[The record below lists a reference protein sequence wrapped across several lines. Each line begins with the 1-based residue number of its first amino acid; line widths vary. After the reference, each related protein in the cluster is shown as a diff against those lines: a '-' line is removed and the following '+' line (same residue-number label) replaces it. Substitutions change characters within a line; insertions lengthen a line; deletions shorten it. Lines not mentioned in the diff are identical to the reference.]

1 MSAITL
7 TRPHAETR
15 GITLKQ
21 RAQTDKRPVAIPKE
35 FAAAAMGAQEKSQ
48 ANSNSMQLVLQIY
61 AIEVFDTTGR
71 GCRVSNWEAT
81 SIHRLA
87 GVQRELILNLDS
99 RVKVYRLNDDGKWDD
114 QGTGHV
120 TVDYMERSEELG
132 LYVIDEEDNE
142 TLLLHRITPDDI
154 YRKQEG
160 EAFHN
165 MNSELRE
172 LPAVELSTL
181 PLILKFLAPK
191 SRIWVDSRLTMSE
204 SGIADQMRL
213 TELILNDQDFL
224 PKLMDVFRI
233 CEDLENIDGLHMI
246 FKIVRGII
254 MLNSPQIFE
263 KIFGDE
269 LIMDVIDDPDISHI
283 QHHRNFLKEHV
294 IFKEAIPIR
303 DPHVLSKIHQTYRVG
318 YLKDVVL
325 ARILD
330 EGTVANLNSI
340 IHANNAVDD
349 STFIQELFARLGSPA
364 MSAESKKNLVYFLH
378 EFCSLSKSLQMVQQL
393 RLFRDLMN
401 EGIFDIIADTL
412 QSQDK
417 KIVLTGT
424 DILILF
430 LNQDPNLLRSYVV
443 RQEGIRL
450 LGLLVKGMIT
460 DFGEDMHCQFLE
472 ILRSLL
478 DSYTLSGAQRDNIIE
493 IFYEKHLG
501 QLIDVITASC
511 PNEDVPSSSGKSS
524 GFGERVDTRN
534 GMKPE
539 ILSNICELLCFCV
552 LHHPYRIKC
561 NFLLDNVIE
570 KVLTLTRRK
579 EKYLVVAAVR
589 FVRTILSR
597 HDEHLINHFV
607 KNNLLKP
614 IVDAFVSN
622 GDRYNLLNSAIL
634 ELFEF
639 IRKENLKSLLKYI
652 VDSFW
657 NELVKFEHLTSIQSL
672 KVKYE
677 QCLEQCGAKSTGDIL
692 DPRKR
697 NDERALEK
705 EEEDYFN
712 EDSDEEDTASASH
725 TQKPQAQSV
734 SSNGVAAGHPSLRP
748 PPKKQQETP
757 EEEGNIESLGMKRKL
772 LSKDKEPE
780 LVKKRRLGKQS
791 KAREGVF
798 AALCST
804 LSHAVLPSKKAATA
818 VHATPEDGNEGSIKE
833 SHQENDPDIL
843 RTCSDN
849 KSASGEE
856 NHKEKDPACPKS
868 CSDCLHN
875 TSENGQMV
883 GDDGPLISPPKSSP
897 EMTVN
902 GQVKGK
908 MSHNLETRSFV
919 DEIRHFNKSCFFD
932 LGHPLLNRVAESF
945 VKAAGIGAIQA
956 VSREAYFT
964 AIEGAGLDGG
974 SPAEIS
980 VDGKKRHR
988 FPDLR
993 GESSRKSLEA
1003 LVRNTGKESLQWGI
1017 AAGVYAGLTYGLRE
1031 SRGVHD
1037 WKNSA
1042 VAGAITGVALALTT
1056 NDKSHEQIVQCAI
1069 TGAAISTAANLLTG
1083 IF

>member
-1 MSAITL
+1 
-7 TRPHAETR
+7 
-15 GITLKQ
+15 
-21 RAQTDKRPVAIPKE
+21 
-35 FAAAAMGAQEKSQ
+35 MGAQEKSQ
-48 ANSNSMQLVLQIY
+48 ANSNSMQ
-61 AIEVFDTTGR
+61 
-71 GCRVSNWEAT
+71 
-81 SIHRLA
+81 
-87 GVQRELILNLDS
+87 

-120 TVDYMERSEELG
+120 TVDYLERSEELG

-154 YRKQEG
+154 YRKQEDTIISWRDPEFSTELALSFQETTG
-160 EAFHN
+160 CSYIWDHICSVQRSLHFSTLNSEAFHS

-172 LPAVELSTL
+172 LPAVEHSTL
-181 PLILKFLAPK
+181 PLILK
-191 SRIWVDSRLTMSE
+191 TMSE

-213 TELILNDQDFL
+213 TELILNDQDFFR
-224 PKLMDVFRI
+224 KLMDVFRI

-269 LIMDVIDDPDISHI
+269 LIMDVIGSLEYDPEISHI

-294 IFKEAIPIR
+294 VFKEAIPIR

-325 ARILD
+325 ARVLD

-340 IHANNAVDD
+340 IHGNNAVVVSLLKDD
-349 STFIQELFARLGSPA
+349 STFIQELFARLRSPST
-364 MSAESKKNLVYFLH
+364 SAESKKNLVYFLH

-412 QSQDK
+412 QNQDK

-443 RQEGIRL
+443 RQEGIQL

-511 PNEDVPSSSGKSS
+511 PNEVVPPSSCKSS
-524 GFGERVDTRN
+524 GFGEGVDTRN
-534 GMKPE
+534 GTKPE

-622 GDRYNLLNSAIL
+622 GDRYNLLNSTIL
-634 ELFEF
+634 ELFEY

-657 NELVKFEHLTSIQSL
+657 NELVKFEHLSSIQSL

-677 QCLEQCGAKSTGDIL
+677 QCLEQCGAKITGNIL

-725 TQKPQAQSV
+725 TQKPQAQPV
-734 SSNGVAAGHPSLRP
+734 SSNGVAAGYPSLCPRSSGLVDYDDDEDDEDYRP
-748 PPKKQQETP
+748 PPKKQLETP
-757 EEEGNIESLGMKRKL
+757 EEDEGTIESLGMKRKL
-772 LSKDKEPE
+772 PSKDKEPE
-780 LVKKRRLGKQS
+780 LVKKQQLAQKLQLPCMQLLWMET
-791 KAREGVF
+791 KAQLKKVTKR
-798 AALCST
+798 T
-804 LSHAVLPSKKAATA
+804 ILS
-818 VHATPEDGNEGSIKE
+818 
-833 SHQENDPDIL
+833 
-843 RTCSDN
+843 
-849 KSASGEE
+849 
-856 NHKEKDPACPKS
+856 
-868 CSDCLHN
+868 
-875 TSENGQMV
+875 
-883 GDDGPLISPPKSSP
+883 
-897 EMTVN
+897 
-902 GQVKGK
+902 
-908 MSHNLETRSFV
+908 F
-919 DEIRHFNKSCFFD
+919 
-932 LGHPLLNRVAESF
+932 
-945 VKAAGIGAIQA
+945 
-956 VSREAYFT
+956 
-964 AIEGAGLDGG
+964 
-974 SPAEIS
+974 
-980 VDGKKRHR
+980 
-988 FPDLR
+988 
-993 GESSRKSLEA
+993 
-1003 LVRNTGKESLQWGI
+1003 
-1017 AAGVYAGLTYGLRE
+1017 
-1031 SRGVHD
+1031 
-1037 WKNSA
+1037 
-1042 VAGAITGVALALTT
+1042 
-1056 NDKSHEQIVQCAI
+1056 
-1069 TGAAISTAANLLTG
+1069 
-1083 IF
+1083 